1 MVFHQ
6 HYCHILHLAHLWPT
20 WVPKLRSP
28 QFVTVLVLFAILTIL
43 VATQLTMDLDL
54 AISFYVSSVQPASD
68 LISMVTIAV
77 TSLGDVVTLVIIS
90 IVLSIISRTR
100 RQGLI
105 LLITILSIVILLTYL
120 KPIVGRDNPAYPSP
134 FILSNI
140 SKGFVIEGD
149 TLSPMS
155 RDYSYPSNHVAIS
168 TAFACIVGYALN
180 KKSRLFGYLI
190 WSFPFVVAL
199 TRILLIQHYF
209 TDVIGGFL
217 FGLIVSIIMS
227 NFMHLGREVVIVGP
241 GS

>member
-1 MVFHQ
+1 M
-6 HYCHILHLAHLWPT
+6 
-20 WVPKLRSP
+20 PKLRSP
-28 QFVTVLVLFAILTIL
+28 QFVTVLILFAILTIS

-54 AISFYVSSVQPASD
+54 AISSYVSSVQPASD

-134 FILSNI
+134 FILSNT

-168 TAFACIVGYALN
+168 TAFAFIVGYAVN
-180 KKSRLFGYLI
+180 KKSRLLGYLI

>member
-1 MVFHQ
+1 M
-6 HYCHILHLAHLWPT
+6 
-20 WVPKLRSP
+20 PKLRSP
-28 QFVTVLVLFAILTIL
+28 QFVTVVIIFAMLTTL

-54 AISFYVSSVQPASD
+54 PISSYISSIQPASD

-90 IVLSIISRTR
+90 IVFCLISRTR

-105 LLITILSIVILLTYL
+105 LLITILSIVVLLTYF
-120 KPIVGRDNPAYPSP
+120 KPIVGRDNPAHLSP
-134 FILSNI
+134 FILS
-140 SKGFVIEGD
+140 STSDGFVIEGD

-168 TAFACIVGYALN
+168 NAFAFIVGYALN
-180 KKSRLFGYLI
+180 KKSRLLGYLI
-190 WSFPFVVAL
+190 WSFPFIVAL

-217 FGLIVSIIMS
+217 FGLMVSIIMS